1 MRSAASENEFEASAS
16 MNTGISGTSAI
27 DGFLQ
32 QAAMHYRASRLAEA
46 EMLYRQALALSP
58 NLADVHASL
67 ALMQFLQGKL
77 GEAIAAFRKALE
89 IAPNDSG
96 TLYKLGNLLLR
107 EGEGPGRIEESFACF
122 RRHAQLTFAGAG
134 GTEVPHRIRHDWE
147 QQEYLARTY
156 GLKDWQFHLAD
167 GGRTPARTVNS
178 ANAARAT
185 EEWNSADPRIIVI
198 DDLLSEEA
206 LDKLRRYCWG
216 STIWRETHPEG
227 YLTAMPE
234 HGLVCPL
241 IAQIDEDMRAAYPE
255 ILGMHQLRYLWA
267 FKYDSR
273 LNGVGTH
280 ADPSVVT
287 FNFWIT
293 ADEANLDPEHGGL
306 TVWNLAIPPEWKTQ
320 RYIGD
325 TAGCQAYLAREGA
338 KAVTIPYRCNRAVVF
353 SSSLFHET
361 DRMHFKD
368 GYTNRRINIT
378 MLYGRGQR

>member
-1 MRSAASENEFEASAS
+1 MRTLEASPV
-16 MNTGISGTSAI
+16 

-32 QAAMHYRASRLAEA
+32 QAAAHFRAGRLAEA
-46 EMLYRQALALSP
+46 ENLYRQ
-58 NLADVHASL
+58 SL
-67 ALMQFLQGKL
+67 ALRPQLADAHAGMAVTLFLQGRTD
-77 GEAIAAFRKALE
+77 EAITSFHKALE
-89 IAPNDSG
+89 IAPDDTG

-107 EGEGPGRIEESFACF
+107 EGNGPGRIAESFACF
-122 RRHAQLTFAGAG
+122 QRHARLTFAPAG
-134 GTEVPHRIRHDWE
+134 KAEAAHRLRHDQE
-147 QQEYLARTY
+147 QQEYLAQVF
-156 GLKDWQFHLAD
+156 GLKGRAFHLAD
-167 GGRTPARTVNS
+167 GGRIPSCSVTPT
-178 ANAARAT
+178 NAAKAT
-185 EEWNSADPRIIVI
+185 EEWNSSDPRIIVV
-198 DDLLSEEA
+198 DDLLSPEA

-234 HGLVCPL
+234 HGLACPL
-241 IAQIDEDMRAAYPE
+241 IAQIDEDMRAAYPG
-255 ILGMHQLRYLWA
+255 ILGVHQLRYLWA

-306 TVWNLAIPPEWKTQ
+306 TVWNAAIPSDWNTQ

-325 TAGCQAYLAREGA
+325 TAACQAYLARIGA
-338 KAVTIPYRCNRAVVF
+338 KSVTIPYRCNRAVVF
-353 SSSLFHET
+353 ASNLFHET